1 MSSSQPFRVTKHGI
15 ELRVRLTPKS
25 SRDQIGE
32 ILEIEGI
39 GVLRVAV
46 RALPQAG
53 AANAA
58 LLALIAKS
66 LRIPKTSIRLAS
78 GGKSRIKVLEI
89 AGDPET
95 LAANLDRIISR
106 PT

>member
-15 ELRVRLTPKS
+15 ELRVRLTPKP

-106 PT
+106 PS